1 MGNHT
6 LQNIT
11 VAAPGFLGLNTE
23 ESPIGGNPAF
33 AAVADNCVIDKLG
46 RVAARKGYEELTTN
60 GSTVL
65 GTSVGL
71 ESCFEFVSRT
81 GVTTVFSAGNNKLF
95 SGTTTLVE
103 CTLPVGYTINDNNW
117 KVVSFNNDVYFF
129 QTGHAPLESVGGS
142 TTLTLLQSSGQNVP
156 PEGNE
161 VLAAFGRIWSCDI
174 VNNKYTIYWS
184 DFLNGADWHGGGS
197 GAINLT
203 EVWPSGYDEVV
214 SLAEHNGFL
223 IVFGKRNIIIFK
235 GADSP
240 ANNLAVEDTIEGVGC
255 IARDSVQ
262 STGSDLFFLSSR
274 GVMSLGRLIQEKSLP
289 LIDISKNVR
298 SDILQTLTNE
308 TEVNGV
314 RTKIKAIYSP
324 IEAFYLLTFPESKLV
339 YCFDLKQPLENGSY
353 RATTWTSIS
362 PVSFCLL
369 ANDLLFMGH
378 KTGIVK
384 YAGYLDGTLKYQL
397 RYFSHP
403 LDFENTSNLKF
414 LKKFNVTIIGGANTS
429 TTLNWGYDYT
439 TNFTKQTF
447 TFGAEGVAE
456 FGIAEYNTAE
466 AQYTSSIVVNTPKVN
481 TTGGGEVVTIGLEAE
496 ISSSQ
501 FSIQRIDIHALL
513 GRLI

>member
-1 MGNHT
+1 
-6 LQNIT
+6 
-11 VAAPGFLGLNTE
+11 
-23 ESPIGGNPAF
+23 
-33 AAVADNCVIDKLG
+33 
-46 RVAARKGYEELTTN
+46 
-60 GSTVL
+60 
-65 GTSVGL
+65 
-71 ESCFEFVSRT
+71 
-81 GVTTVFSAGNNKLF
+81 
-95 SGTTTLVE
+95 
-103 CTLPVGYTINDNNW
+103 
-117 KVVSFNNDVYFF
+117 
-129 QTGHAPLESVGGS
+129 
-142 TTLTLLQSSGQNVP
+142 
-156 PEGNE
+156 
-161 VLAAFGRIWSCDI
+161 
-174 VNNKYTIYWS
+174 
-184 DFLNGADWHGGGS
+184 
-197 GAINLT
+197 
-203 EVWPSGYDEVV
+203 
-214 SLAEHNGFL
+214 
-223 IVFGKRNIIIFK
+223 
-235 GADSP
+235 
-240 ANNLAVEDTIEGVGC
+240 
-255 IARDSVQ
+255 
-262 STGSDLFFLSSR
+262 
-274 GVMSLGRLIQEKSLP
+274 MSLGRLIQEKSLP

-324 IEAFYLLTFPESKLV
+324 VEAFYLLTFPESKLV

-369 ANDLLFMGH
+369 ANDLLFIGH
-378 KTGIVK
+378 KTGLVK

-439 TNFTKQTF
+439 TDFTKQTF

-496 ISSSQ
+496 ISNSQ